1 MKYCVS
7 IIQLEIIPYLH
18 FAISDTNLAAMKAFD
33 VDVTVT
39 AAAANDGQQ
48 RGSAAYIGS

>member
-7 IIQLEIIPYLH
+7 IIQIEIIPYLH
-18 FAISDTNLAAMKAFD
+18 FAIGDTNLATMQTFE
-33 VDVTVT
+33 VGVTVT
-39 AAAANDGQQ
+39 AAAASDGQQ